1 MIDNLQ
7 LCCVHRNE
15 WTDGFCARA
24 TIFHTEKSH
33 ASGMLFSVWNNLVEH
48 QKPCVYLQICKNGRD
63 KFPNFYLTSIKKNG
77 KILKVIKKDYM

>member
-7 LCCVHRNE
+7 LYCVRRNE
-15 WTDGFCARA
+15 WTDSLCARA
-24 TIFHTEKSH
+24 TIFHSPKACLRH
-33 ASGMLFSVWNNLVEH
+33 AFGEWNNLVEH

-77 KILKVIKKDYM
+77 KILKVIEKDYM